1 MSRNQHENP
10 LRKMKSTADQQ
21 GSGEDNPKLVALPR
35 DIRAKRPYVV
45 SLLLRMEWIRR
56 ASRVLVLMS
65 LDLAGLFLAIMVAL
79 VIKQAILVGGTDLAN
94 NFAET
99 KRLLPFAFLVTALL
113 FARNGLYGVRETR
126 PGLSKVVSSLTL
138 VTVVALVFAL
148 VNGKEFSSY
157 YIFYGSLFFG
167 VIFVSALRWAYEAIT
182 GLVWTVAGYKRN
194 AVLVGKG
201 SQIESVARVLLSDAP
216 VRYARLEYISEPAD
230 YKISGLRNLGS
241 LEALPR
247 RLDENQVD
255 EVIITDPDFPPERA
269 VVLVDECHRRGI
281 DVRVAPTTM
290 EMLTTKAEFVPG
302 QSLPLFAVRP
312 PVFEGWDFIIKRSF
326 DLLVSSVLIVLIS
339 PLLLLIALMVK
350 LTSTGPVV
358 FRSRRAGIGMRTFDC
373 LKFRTM
379 YSDAE
384 ERQAEVEHLNE
395 TEGAIFKVKN
405 DPRLTPAGMFLRR
418 FSLDELP
425 QLFNVIKGEMSLVGP
440 RPLPMRDF
448 DRMDEW
454 HKKRYLVLPGIT
466 GLWQVS
472 GRSELNFDEMV
483 RLDFLYLE
491 QWNVFLDLSIL
502 VKTVP
507 AVTRRRGAF

>member
-1 MSRNQHENP
+1 MPDGATGE
-10 LRKMKSTADQQ
+10 KVAA
-21 GSGEDNPKLVALPR
+21 GSSPKLVALPR
-35 DIRAKRPYVV
+35 DVRAKRPYLV

-56 ASRVLVLMS
+56 ATRVLVLMG
-65 LDLAGLFLAIMVAL
+65 LDFLGLALALMVAL
-79 VIKQAILVGGTDLAN
+79 AIKQAILVGGFVIN
-94 NFAET
+94 QSQIEH
-99 KRLLPFAFLVTALL
+99 LLPFAFLVTALL

-138 VTVVALVFAL
+138 VTVVALIFAK
-148 VNGKEFSSY
+148 VSGEQFSSY
-157 YIFYGSLFFG
+157 YIFYGSLFFA
-167 VIFVSALRWAYEAIT
+167 VIFVSALRWIYEVIT
-182 GLVWTVAGYKRN
+182 GAVWKAAGYKRN
-194 AVLVGKG
+194 AILVGEG
-201 SQIESVARVLLSDAP
+201 SQIESVASVLLNDAP
-216 VRYARLEYISEPAD
+216 VRYARLEYIAEQAD
-230 YKISGLRNLGS
+230 HKISGLRNLGS
-241 LEALPR
+241 LDAIPR
-247 RLDENQVD
+247 RLDENQID

-269 VVLVDECHRRGI
+269 VALVDECHKRGI

-290 EMLTTKAEFVPG
+290 EMLTTRAEFVPG

-326 DLLVSSVLIVLIS
+326 DLIVSSITVVLLS

-350 LTSTGPVV
+350 LTSPGPVL
-358 FRSRRAGIGMRTFDC
+358 FRSRRAGIGLRTFDC

-395 TEGAIFKVKN
+395 TDGAIFKVKN
-405 DPRLTPAGMFLRR
+405 DPRLTPSGKFLRR

-425 QLFNVIKGEMSLVGP
+425 QLFNVLRGEMSLVGP

-448 DRMDEW
+448 NRMDEW

-507 AVTRRRGAF
+507 AVLRRRGAF

>member
-1 MSRNQHENP
+1 MDTRGNQEP
-10 LRKMKSTADQQ
+10 RKNLPMNAAGEKATAD
-21 GSGEDNPKLVALPR
+21 SSSKLVVLPR
-35 DIRAKRPYVV
+35 DVRAKRPYLV

-56 ASRVLVLMS
+56 ATRVLVLMS
-65 LDLAGLFLAIMVAL
+65 LDFLGLTLALMVAL
-79 VIKQAILVGGTDLAN
+79 AIKHSILIGGFEIN
-94 NFAET
+94 QSQIEH
-99 KRLLPFAFLVTALL
+99 LLPFAFLVTVLL

-138 VTVVALVFAL
+138 VAVVSVIFAK
-148 VNGKEFSSY
+148 VSGEQFSSY
-157 YIFYGSLFFG
+157 YIFYGSLFFA
-167 VIFVSALRWAYEAIT
+167 VIFVSLLRWFYEAIT
-182 GLVWTVAGYKRN
+182 GVVWRIAGYKRN
-194 AVLVGKG
+194 AILVGKG
-201 SQIESVARVLLSDAP
+201 SQIESVASVLSSDPP
-216 VRYARLEYISEPAD
+216 VRYARLEYIAEQAD

-241 LEALPR
+241 LDALPR
-247 RLDENQVD
+247 RLDDNQID
-255 EVIITDPDFPPERA
+255 EVIITDPDFPPEKA
-269 VVLVDECHRRGI
+269 VALVDECHRRGI

-312 PVFEGWDFIIKRSF
+312 PVFEGWDFIVKRSF
-326 DLLVSSVLIVLIS
+326 DLIVSTILVVLLS

-350 LTSTGPVV
+350 LTSPGPVL
-358 FRSRRAGIGMRTFDC
+358 FRSRRAGIGFRTFGC

-384 ERQAEVEHLNE
+384 ERQSEVEHLNE
-395 TEGAIFKVKN
+395 TDGAIFKVKN
-405 DPRLTPAGMFLRR
+405 DPRLTPSGKFLRR

-425 QLFNVIKGEMSLVGP
+425 QLFNVLKGEMSLVGP

-448 DRMDEW
+448 NHMDEW
-454 HKKRYLVLPGIT
+454 HKKRYLVLPGVT

-491 QWNVFLDLSIL
+491 QWNIFLDLSIL

-507 AVTRRRGAF
+507 AVLRRRGAF

>member
-1 MSRNQHENP
+1 MDTIGNQESKKSLPRNAAGE
-10 LRKMKSTADQQ
+10 KEAA
-21 GSGEDNPKLVALPR
+21 GSSSKLVVLPR
-35 DIRAKRPYVV
+35 DVRAKRPYLV

-65 LDLAGLFLAIMVAL
+65 LDFLGLALALMVAL
-79 VIKQAILVGGTDLAN
+79 AIKHAILIGGFEIN
-94 NFAET
+94 QSQIEH
-99 KRLLPFAFLVTALL
+99 LLPFAFLVTALL

-138 VTVVALVFAL
+138 VTVVALIFAK
-148 VNGKEFSSY
+148 VSGEQFSSY
-157 YIFYGSLFFG
+157 YIFYGSLFFA
-167 VIFVSALRWAYEAIT
+167 VIFVSALRWIYEVIT
-182 GLVWTVAGYKRN
+182 GVVWRVAGYKRN
-194 AVLVGKG
+194 AILVGKG
-201 SQIESVARVLLSDAP
+201 SQIESVASVLSSDPP
-216 VRYARLEYISEPAD
+216 VRYARLEYIAEQAD
-230 YKISGLRNLGS
+230 YKVSGLRNLGN
-241 LEALPR
+241 LDALPR
-247 RLDENQVD
+247 RLDDNQID
-255 EVIITDPDFPPERA
+255 EVIITDPDFPPEKA
-269 VVLVDECHRRGI
+269 VALVDECHRRGV

-312 PVFEGWDFIIKRSF
+312 PVFEGWDFIVKRSF
-326 DLLVSSVLIVLIS
+326 DLIVSTILVVLIS

-350 LTSTGPVV
+350 LTSPGPVL
-358 FRSRRAGIGMRTFDC
+358 FRSRRAGIGCRTFDC

-384 ERQAEVEHLNE
+384 EKQSEVEHLNE
-395 TEGAIFKVKN
+395 TDGAIFKVKN
-405 DPRLTPAGMFLRR
+405 DPRLTPSGKFLRR

-425 QLFNVIKGEMSLVGP
+425 QLFNVLRGEMSLVGP
-440 RPLPMRDF
+440 RPLPLRDF
-448 DRMDEW
+448 NHMDEW
-454 HKKRYLVLPGIT
+454 HKKRYLVLPGVT

-507 AVTRRRGAF
+507 AVLRRRGAF